1 MKKRG
6 WGAGR
11 WFGRGGGGSRGL
23 DKLRDLRGLALR
35 DVRELENF
43 DELPEEMSAGAAR
56 WEGNRP
62 IALLTSNR
70 DGLDLLGWA
79 RICAR
84 RAGGER
90 GLREVMIAAP
100 SFSARTR
107 QAASRAAESGPSVHL
122 VALPALA
129 EEREIYELESHPASP
144 KPSLIGGSTS
154 LLGRLLR
161 VLEGAAAVS
170 GAGGIRP
177 AGADYLLYMRG
188 ERAARI
194 SVAGDEVA
202 VSIALPERRDLR
214 VSDAS
219 FATMAAELHDWIVR
233 LARDARL
240 LDGAAARR
248 DALVE
253 RCAEEAHAGI
263 TARWLPWN
271 DEGTD
276 PIDWVGID
284 IGGRPVVGAIRSTLG
299 SADVPAL
306 IAGWHRLDLEREI
319 WTPGAVGFPRIF
331 VSADGIGAEA
341 RELLESLAGPI
352 GAGSVPAE
360 PARELPDVA
369 AAEVAGERDELGSA
383 DEEARAEGRGRR
395 RGRRRRRGG
404 EREFGESEAPVM
416 DAATAE
422 AERNARRA
430 ARRAAEA
437 ERGSFEPESEA
448 RSEEEPR
455 EAPEADFERAPDAGE
470 AQPGD
475 ESPRRTRGR
484 RGRRRR
490 GGRRE
495 IGAADANGAEHES
508 RVGTDEGGA
517 GEAVRDDGEAREAEF
532 DERAAAARAEEGET
546 DPIAASS
553 GDDEQLSSE
562 LEATLAES
570 EDETERGGPAA
581 EPVEVSPPRMRRQRA
596 AILVRDDADSILA
609 GLVLARDR
617 RTIVSFRV
625 APQEALM
632 DFFKGPATDI
642 ADNVDVLVVGFSA
655 QPRPKEV
662 LDTVELF
669 RGRLQ
674 WFDHHEWAIEDLV
687 RLRAAL
693 GRDSIVI
700 EEDASSPLGAVTE
713 VTERR
718 SRFTDKLVD
727 LSARRLSE
735 TDMQKWGNRVVAL
748 IKRMAQSPGEHRAE
762 IMPVLSGKPTDLP
775 SAPDVYLAETT
786 WVEENDPRIVHFGE
800 YQLAVARVPSH
811 LDAGE
816 VGRRLRLR
824 TGARLSL
831 ATREGDDIV
840 VLSCNDEKRPLNV
853 SGLLDAVGGQ
863 QPWVMPKSGG
873 DRIGRARVDGLPEHP
888 ERMEALIGEIVR
900 HRSVLYG

>member
-1 MKKRG
+1 M
-6 WGAGR
+6 
-11 WFGRGGGGSRGL
+11 L
-23 DKLRDLRGLALR
+23 DQLRDLRGIGLR
-35 DVRELENF
+35 EVRELENF
-43 DELPEEMSAGAAR
+43 QELPEDMAAGAAR

-62 IALLTSNR
+62 IALLASRR

-90 GLREVMIAAP
+90 SLREVLIAAP
-100 SFSARTR
+100 YFSPRTR
-107 QAASRAAESGPSVHL
+107 RAAARAAECGPSVHL

-129 EEREIYELESHPASP
+129 EDGEVFELESHPAAP
-144 KPSLIGGSTS
+144 RPSLIGGSTS

-170 GAGGIRP
+170 GAGGLRP
-177 AGADYLLYMRG
+177 AGADYLLYVRG

-194 SVAGDEVA
+194 SVAGEEIRVA
-202 VSIALPERRDLR
+202 ISFPEKREQL
-214 VSDAS
+214 VSDSNFARAS
-219 FATMAAELHDWIVR
+219 AELHDWIVR
-233 LARDARL
+233 LAQDTRL
-240 LDGAAARR
+240 LEAGAARR

-253 RCAEEAHAGI
+253 RCADEAHAGV

-271 DEGTD
+271 DDGSD
-276 PIDWVGID
+276 AIDWVGID
-284 IGGRPVVGAIRSTLG
+284 IDGRPVVGAIRATLG
-299 SADVPAL
+299 LADVPSL
-306 IAGWHRLDLEREI
+306 VAGWHLLDLEREI
-319 WTPGAVGFPRIF
+319 WTPGAVGYPRIF
-331 VSADGIGAEA
+331 VSANGVATEA
-341 RELLESLAGPI
+341 REILESLAGPI
-352 GAGSVPAE
+352 GEAAVPAE
-360 PARELPDVA
+360 PARVLPSDA
-369 AAEVAGERDELGSA
+369 APEAVREQEESEAEQ
-383 DEEARAEGRGRR
+383 RGRR

-404 EREFGESEAPVM
+404 ERELGEPDARVSDEAS
-416 DAATAE
+416 AAE
-422 AERNARRA
+422 ERNARRE
-430 ARRAAEA
+430 ARRAAEL
-437 ERGSFEPESEA
+437 ERGRFEAEPEDSSEAAPHLAPEVEFERESEA
-448 RSEEEPR
+448 GEDRPGE
-455 EAPEADFERAPDAGE
+455 EAPAR
-470 AQPGD
+470 
-475 ESPRRTRGR
+475 SRGR

-495 IGAADANGAEHES
+495 LEPRSAPEVAAESSEAADEVGELEAEH
-508 RVGTDEGGA
+508 DA
-517 GEAVRDDGEAREAEF
+517 GEPGDRDF
-532 DERAAAARAEEGET
+532 DEREVAARSERET
-546 DPIAASS
+546 EPVAGAQE
-553 GDDEQLSSE
+553 DEQLSSE

-570 EDETERGGPAA
+570 EEEAERGPAA
-581 EPVEVSPPRMRRQRA
+581 EPVEVSPPRARRQRA
-596 AILVRDDADSILA
+596 AILVRDDPDSILA

-642 ADNVDVLVVGFSA
+642 AENVDVLVVGFSA

-700 EEDASSPLGAVTE
+700 EEDASSPLGAVSE

-727 LSARRLSE
+727 LSARRLTE
-735 TDMQKWGNRVVAL
+735 ADMQKWGNRVIAL
-748 IKRMAQSPGEHRAE
+748 IKRMQTPGEHRAE
-762 IMPVLSGKPTDLP
+762 IMPVLAGKPTDLP
-775 SAPDVYLAETT
+775 SAPDVYLAETS

-831 ATREGDDIV
+831 ASRVGDDIV

-853 SGLLDAVGGQ
+853 SGLLDAVGSQ

-873 DRIGRARVDGLPEHP
+873 DRIGRARVEGLPEHP

>member
-1 MKKRG
+1 
-6 WGAGR
+6 
-11 WFGRGGGGSRGL
+11 
-23 DKLRDLRGLALR
+23 
-35 DVRELENF
+35 
-43 DELPEEMSAGAAR
+43 
-56 WEGNRP
+56 
-62 IALLTSNR
+62 
-70 DGLDLLGWA
+70 
-79 RICAR
+79 
-84 RAGGER
+84 
-90 GLREVMIAAP
+90 MIAAP
-100 SFSARTR
+100 SFSTRTR
-107 QAASRAAESGPSVHL
+107 QAAARAAESGPSVHL

-129 EEREIYELESHPASP
+129 EEREIYELESHPSAP

-177 AGADYLLYMRG
+177 AGADYLLYVRG

-194 SVAGDEVA
+194 SVVEDDVA
-202 VSIALPERRDLR
+202 VAIALPERRDLR

-219 FATMAAELHDWIVR
+219 FASVAAELHDWIVR
-233 LARDARL
+233 LARDTRL

-253 RCAEEAHAGI
+253 RCADEAHAGV

-271 DEGTD
+271 DDGSD

-284 IGGRPVVGAIRSTLG
+284 IGGRPVIGAIRSTLG
-299 SADVPAL
+299 IADVPAL
-306 IAGWHRLDLEREI
+306 VAAWHLLDLEREI
-319 WTPGAVGFPRIF
+319 WTPGAVGFPRFFI
-331 VSADGIGAEA
+331 SANEVATEA
-341 RELLESLAGPI
+341 REILESLAGPI
-352 GAGSVPAE
+352 GAGTVPAE
-360 PARELPDVA
+360 RVRELADASAV
-369 AAEVAGERDELGSA
+369 EDA
-383 DEEARAEGRGRR
+383 DERGEAGALDAEARAERHGRR

-404 EREFGESEAPVM
+404 EREFGEPGVQPL
-416 DAATAE
+416 DAASAE
-422 AERNARRA
+422 EERSARRA
-430 ARRAAEA
+430 ARRAAEL
-437 ERGSFEPESEA
+437 ERGRFEPESEVRA
-448 RSEEEPR
+448 EAESS
-455 EAPEADFERAPDAGE
+455 EAPEAEFERAPE
-470 AQPGD
+470 ATEEASVE
-475 ESPRRTRGR
+475 ESPRRSRGR

-495 IGAADANGAEHES
+495 PGALDAPLEGSAA
-508 RVGTDEGGA
+508 GDEVEA
-517 GEAVRDDGEAREAEF
+517 GEAVHDAGESRAGEF
-532 DERAAAARAEEGET
+532 DEREVASPSEGEGELAAASGE
-546 DPIAASS
+546 
-553 GDDEQLSSE
+553 DEQLASE
-562 LEATLAES
+562 LEATLAEH
-570 EDETERGGPAA
+570 EEEAERGPIA
-581 EPVEVSPPRMRRQRA
+581 EPVEVSPPRARRQRA
-596 AILVRDDADSILA
+596 AILVRDDPDAILA

-625 APQEALM
+625 APQEGLM

-700 EEDASSPLGAVTE
+700 EEDASSPLGAVSE

-735 TDMQKWGNRVVAL
+735 GDMQKWGNRVIAL
-748 IKRMAQSPGEHRAE
+748 IKRMAQTPGEHRAE
-762 IMPVLSGKPTDLP
+762 IMPVLAGKPTDLP
-775 SAPDVYLAETT
+775 SAPDVYLAETS

-800 YQLAVARVPSH
+800 YQLAVARVPSN

-853 SGLLDAVGGQ
+853 SGLLDAVGSQ

-873 DRIGRARVDGLPEHP
+873 DRIGRARVEGLPEHP

>member
-1 MKKRG
+1 LRKRG

-11 WFGRGGGGSRGL
+11 WFGRGGGGGRGL
-23 DKLRDLRGLALR
+23 DKLRDLRGLGLR
-35 DVRELENF
+35 EVRELENL
-43 DELPEEMSAGAAR
+43 DELPEDLSAGAAR

-62 IALLTSNR
+62 VALLASPR

-79 RICAR
+79 RVAAR
-84 RAGGER
+84 RAGGDR
-90 GLREVMIAAP
+90 GLREVLIAAP

-107 QAASRAAESGPSVHL
+107 QAAARAAECGPSVHL

-129 EEREIYELESHPASP
+129 AEGREVYELESHPAAP
-144 KPSLIGGSTS
+144 KPSLIGGSAG
-154 LLGRLLR
+154 LLGRVLR
-161 VLEGAAAVS
+161 VLEGAAALS
-170 GAGGIRP
+170 GAAGIRP
-177 AGADYLLYMRG
+177 AGSDYLLYVRG

-194 SVAGDEVA
+194 SAAGDEVA
-202 VSIALPERRDLR
+202 LSIALPERRELR
-214 VSDAS
+214 VHEHDFAS
-219 FATMAAELHDWIVR
+219 LAAELHEQIVR
-233 LARDARL
+233 LARDERL
-240 LDGAAARR
+240 ADGAAARR

-253 RCAEEAHAGI
+253 RCAEEAHAGV

-271 DEGTD
+271 DEGRD
-276 PIDWVGID
+276 PIEWVGID
-284 IGGRPVVGAIRSTLG
+284 IAGRPVVGAIRSVLG
-299 SADVPAL
+299 IADVPAL
-306 IAGWHRLDLEREI
+306 VAGWHRLDLERET
-319 WTPGAVGFPRIF
+319 WTPGAVGLPRIF
-331 VSADGIGAEA
+331 VSADEVDADA

-352 GAGSVPAE
+352 GAGALPVQPLGERESDSVAD
-360 PARELPDVA
+360 ADA
-369 AAEVAGERDELGSA
+369 ADDAGERDELDSFSSA
-383 DEEARAEGRGRR
+383 ARSERRGRR

-404 EREFGESEAPVM
+404 ERGYEDQAPIDEA
-416 DAATAE
+416 AAQE
-422 AERNARRA
+422 EREARRA
-430 ARRAAEA
+430 ARRAEQ
-437 ERGSFEPESEA
+437 ERGRFESESEPEPRSDDDA
-448 RSEEEPR
+448 REP
-455 EAPEADFERAPDAGE
+455 EDGELERASDAPAAAANGE
-470 AQPGD
+470 P
-475 ESPRRTRGR
+475 PRRSRGR

-490 GGRRE
+490 GGRRGE
-495 IGAADANGAEHES
+495 SGASAANG
-508 RVGTDEGGA
+508 EGGENGGEGDAAFEAAEQGDGDFGDAEEPRADGA
-517 GEAVRDDGEAREAEF
+517 GGL
-532 DERAAAARAEEGET
+532 AAAA
-546 DPIAASS
+546 

-570 EDETERGGPAA
+570 EEEPERGGPAA

-596 AILVRDDADSILA
+596 AILVRDDPDSILA
-609 GLVLARDR
+609 ALVLARDR

-625 APQEALM
+625 APQEGLM

-735 TDMQKWGNRVVAL
+735 SDMQKWGNRVVAL
-748 IKRMAQSPGEHRAE
+748 IKRMAQSPGEHRPE
-762 IMPVLSGKPTDLP
+762 ILPVLSGKPTDLP
-775 SAPDVYLAETT
+775 SAPDVYQEETA

-800 YQLAVARVPSH
+800 YQLAVARVPAH

-840 VLSCNDEKRPLNV
+840 MLSCNDEKRPLNV
-853 SGLLDAVGGQ
+853 SGLLDAVGHH
-863 QPWVMPKSGG
+863 QPWVLPKSGG
-873 DRIGRARVDGLPEHP
+873 DRIGRARLEGLPEHP

>member
-1 MKKRG
+1 MRKRG

-35 DVRELENF
+35 DVRELENL

-62 IALLTSNR
+62 IALLTSRR

-79 RICAR
+79 RLCAR

-90 GLREVMIAAP
+90 GLREMMIAAP

-107 QAASRAAESGPSVHL
+107 QAAARAAESGPSVHL

-129 EEREIYELESHPASP
+129 EDREIYELESHPAAP
-144 KPSLIGGSTS
+144 KPSLIGGSTN

-194 SVAGDEVA
+194 SLAGDEVA
-202 VSIALPERRDLR
+202 IAIALPERRDLR
-214 VSDAS
+214 VHDAS
-219 FATMAAELHDWIVR
+219 FASVAAELHDWIVR
-233 LARDARL
+233 LARDTRL

-253 RCAEEAHAGI
+253 RCADEAHAGV

-271 DEGTD
+271 DDGND

-306 IAGWHRLDLEREI
+306 IAGWHLLDLEREI

-331 VSADGIGAEA
+331 VSADGIGTEA
-341 RELLESLAGPI
+341 REILESLAGPI
-352 GAGSVPAE
+352 GAGTVPAE
-360 PARELPDVA
+360 PARELPSVSV
-369 AAEVAGERDELGSA
+369 EEEPGERDEVGGGLDA
-383 DEEARAEGRGRR
+383 EARAEGRGRR

-404 EREFGESEAPVM
+404 EREFGDRDAAPM

-422 AERNARRA
+422 EERNARRA

-448 RSEEEPR
+448 RAEDEPS
-455 EAPEADFERAPDAGE
+455 EAPEAEFEREAETGE
-470 AQPGD
+470 A
-475 ESPRRTRGR
+475 RTSEEFARGRRGR

-495 IGAADANGAEHES
+495 IGGSTADGSALES
-508 RVGTDEGGA
+508 SGDAGG
-517 GEAVRDDGEAREAEF
+517 
-532 DERAAAARAEEGET
+532 EGET
-546 DPIAASS
+546 VHDADEGREGEFEEREVAVRAEGEPELAAAS
-553 GDDEQLSSE
+553 GEDEQLSSE

-570 EDETERGGPAA
+570 EEETERGGPAA

-596 AILVRDDADSILA
+596 AILVRDDPDSILA

-625 APQEALM
+625 APQEGLM

-735 TDMQKWGNRVVAL
+735 ADMQKWGNRVIAL
-748 IKRMAQSPGEHRAE
+748 IKRMAATPGEHRAE

-775 SAPDVYLAETT
+775 SAPDVYRAETS

-800 YQLAVARVPSH
+800 YQLAVARVPSG

-831 ATREGDDIV
+831 ATREGDEIV

-853 SGLLDAVGGQ
+853 SGLLDAVGSQ

-873 DRIGRARVDGLPEHP
+873 DRIGRARVEGLPEHP